1 MTGKI
6 PENAKWATCHFGFGP
21 RTGETDENSSCVL
34 PSSEISNTSYLRI
47 YLRWSLFTCIYTV
60 PLVEFMY
67 LVFTLYL
74 WSSVGTLYLHACQ
87 VRVTVGDSRSGLCC
101 TCVAYFER

>member
-47 YLRWSLFTCIYTV
+47 YLRWSLFTLYLHCTSGGVYVPYIYTV
-60 PLVEFMY
+60 PLVECRY
-67 LVFTLYL
+67 LVFTRMPGESY
-74 WSSVGTLYLHACQ
+74 
-87 VRVTVGDSRSGLCC
+87 RR
-101 TCVAYFER
+101 